1 MNAARVQ
8 KFDIGDILVTDELSI
23 EPEETRPQL
32 TQKMAQKGE
41 EWVLKELRES
51 LTNIYILM

>member
-41 EWVLKELRES
+41 KWVLKELREI
-51 LTNIYILM
+51 LPNVYILM

>member
-41 EWVLKELRES
+41 EWVLKGLREI
-51 LTNIYILM
+51 LPNILILM